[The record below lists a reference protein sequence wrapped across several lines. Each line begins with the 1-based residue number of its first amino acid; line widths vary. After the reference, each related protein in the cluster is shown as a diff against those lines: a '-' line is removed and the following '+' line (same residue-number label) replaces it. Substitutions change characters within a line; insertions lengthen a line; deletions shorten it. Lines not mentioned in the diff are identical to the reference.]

1 MADADRSEQRPVE
14 FGLSLPNRAVLF
26 GLPVDDLI
34 GAAELAEET
43 GVFGSVWVGDNLL
56 SKPRL
61 ESMVTLSALA
71 ARTRRVRLGT
81 ISMATFPMRNPV
93 LMAVQWASLD
103 VLSGGRT
110 ILSVCNG
117 GPASASPR
125 HAAELAVTGVASNER
140 VSRLEEGIEIVR
152 RCWLPGTAS
161 YAGKYHQFD
170 GIEALPKPVQDRVP
184 IVIAVS
190 PPPDRPQVEERAL
203 RRVARLAD
211 GWQTVFASPATIA
224 RQWQL
229 IQRYADEYGRAD
241 EVGHLSQHI
250 MVKLDDDGD
259 RAEAAGKE
267 FLEHYYGKGSWQTS
281 PESLAS
287 FLAAGSPAH
296 VADWIAARVEAGV
309 NTPVIRFADTD
320 QRVQLERFCT
330 DVQPRL
336 QRHADVVPSRPA
348 SGSCVDLKN
357 AGSR

>member
-1 MADADRSEQRPVE
+1 MPEADPGTGGQVE

-26 GLPVDDLI
+26 GLPVEDLI
-34 GAAELAEET
+34 GTAELAEDT

-81 ISMATFPMRNPV
+81 ISMATFAMRNPV

-117 GPASASPR
+117 GAASASPR

-152 RCWLPGTAS
+152 RCWMPGPAS
-161 YAGKYHQFD
+161 YTGRYHEFE
-170 GIEALPKPVQDRVP
+170 GIEVLPKPVQERVP

-190 PPPDRPQVEERAL
+190 PPPDKPQVEERAL

-211 GWQTVFASPATIA
+211 GWQTVFASPETIG

-229 IQRYADEYGRAD
+229 IQRYADEYGRGD
-241 EVGHLSQHI
+241 EVDHLSQHV
-250 MVKLDDDGD
+250 MVKLDDDTD
-259 RAEAAGKE
+259 RAMTAGKE

-281 PESLAS
+281 ADSLAS
-287 FLAAGSPAH
+287 FLAAGSPTR
-296 VADWIAARVEAGV
+296 VADWITERIEAGV

-320 QRVQLERFCT
+320 QRAQLDRFCT
-330 DVQPRL
+330 EVLPRL
-336 QRHADVVPSRPA
+336 SRHADLVPRQ
-348 SGSCVDLKN
+348 V
-357 AGSR
+357 